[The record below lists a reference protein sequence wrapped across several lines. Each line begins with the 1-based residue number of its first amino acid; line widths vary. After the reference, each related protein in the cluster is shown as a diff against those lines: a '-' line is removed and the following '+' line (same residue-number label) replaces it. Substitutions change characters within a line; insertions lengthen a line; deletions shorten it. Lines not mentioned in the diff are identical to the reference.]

1 MAGKFINQQ
10 QKMTIDTLTDNVKTI
25 LNNPYYMYE
34 DKKAATADYWNI
46 NNTKST
52 LDEATRTKYAELG
65 PNNPLRFNLI
75 KNFYLYGIE
84 RISLDYDMGDF
95 GLESSEITG
104 EAVILPNTIIP
115 YVGDYFRLYQIDK
128 PYLFSVTK
136 VDENTLDTGA
146 ILYKIQ
152 YKLKYMDL
160 HGIDKQT
167 VEEYNMVANNVGTN
181 FKAVIQSSKYDL
193 IRELESYTIRL
204 KEYYN
209 MLFYDE
215 RVQTYTFLYNNLFK
229 VYDPYMVEFI
239 IRNKILEGTSKYIYP
254 SHQMVLPTTFGIDY
268 DKTIF
273 ASLEAKDPY
282 RTTIAFIGNMLE
294 CTQKLSLLTAYFDKY
309 YYMEYKQ
316 LNQKFYSI
324 PILDLD
330 ILDRIRNC
338 DLKENTILDNII
350 IKYYNDKD
358 LTFEDMHKLNN
369 VDYCENL
376 ELYYKIP
383 IVIFCIERIIVNL
396 LK

>member
-181 FKAVIQSSKYDL
+181 FKAVIQSSLYDL
-193 IRELESYTIRL
+193 
-204 KEYYN
+204 
-209 MLFYDE
+209 F
-215 RVQTYTFLYNNLFK
+215 
-229 VYDPYMVEFI
+229 
-239 IRNKILEGTSKYIYP
+239 
-254 SHQMVLPTTFGIDY
+254 
-268 DKTIF
+268 
-273 ASLEAKDPY
+273 
-282 RTTIAFIGNMLE
+282 
-294 CTQKLSLLTAYFDKY
+294 
-309 YYMEYKQ
+309 
-316 LNQKFYSI
+316 
-324 PILDLD
+324 
-330 ILDRIRNC
+330 
-338 DLKENTILDNII
+338 
-350 IKYYNDKD
+350 
-358 LTFEDMHKLNN
+358 
-369 VDYCENL
+369 
-376 ELYYKIP
+376 
-383 IVIFCIERIIVNL
+383 
-396 LK
+396 